1 MANDDKNNSPED
13 QDPQKEPSS
22 PNPPDGLTAEEA
34 AERPYNEEEVFKK
47 SLNPLLIL
55 LGSIALVV
63 AGVSYMNHSEEVE
76 QTDRSLRFLTA
87 LSETEGAE
95 ERFLSFSGDYQDEL
109 GGVAQYQAG
118 VIQYRDKRY
127 SEAAENFKAAMERL
141 EGNPLYGR
149 VALGHAVSLIK
160 GGGSIGQGKQA
171 LVALAGNE
179 EVLPTDRAEARFLL
193 ALQAIGEE
201 DELNYEKYRT
211 ELGEDQN
218 ASYFLVRL
226 EELKR
231 TKNLLAVAKSLP
243 AVNADNGA
251 KFLSEIK
258 TKKGVTETESGLLYE
273 ALKEGTGEMPTAEDE
288 VEVHYHGSLINGE
301 VFDSSVDRG
310 EPSKFRVGGVIK
322 GWTEAL
328 QLMKVGAKWKL
339 YIPSDLA
346 YGERGNNSI
355 GPNEVLIFEVEL
367 LGITPEEEPESLLT
381 DVNQTVD
388 PQGETNQ
395 TLVPVPAKMIE
406 PTNVEVPKPLPKPER
421 TEPVEENST
430 E

>member
-1 MANDDKNNSPED
+1 M
-13 QDPQKEPSS
+13 
-22 PNPPDGLTAEEA
+22 
-34 AERPYNEEEVFKK
+34 
-47 SLNPLLIL
+47 
-55 LGSIALVV
+55 
-63 AGVSYMNHSEEVE
+63 
-76 QTDRSLRFLTA
+76 
-87 LSETEGAE
+87 
-95 ERFLSFSGDYQDEL
+95 
-109 GGVAQYQAG
+109 
-118 VIQYRDKRY
+118 
-127 SEAAENFKAAMERL
+127 
-141 EGNPLYGR
+141 
-149 VALGHAVSLIK
+149 
-160 GGGSIGQGKQA
+160 
-171 LVALAGNE
+171 
-179 EVLPTDRAEARFLL
+179 
-193 ALQAIGEE
+193 
-201 DELNYEKYRT
+201 
-211 ELGEDQN
+211 
-218 ASYFLVRL
+218 
-226 EELKR
+226 
-231 TKNLLAVAKSLP
+231 
-243 AVNADNGA
+243 
-251 KFLSEIK
+251 
-258 TKKGVTETESGLLYE
+258 
-273 ALKEGTGEMPTAEDE
+273 
-288 VEVHYHGSLINGE
+288 
-301 VFDSSVDRG
+301 DRG